1 MKDFVADAYMSMLE
15 MTNIYKDDDI
25 SATDMHNDMSQM
37 ISKIHHLSHAIGKN
51 HYAVRLSNGN
61 MYFYHKDADKIHS
74 ASLFIPDNFALPNAY
89 SHVLAS
95 KGDAKDASGIYKN
108 IQFMLDNGKTVT
120 SDTDQT
126 RGGRNL
132 WRNIHKHVKFNKVS
146 LHDID
151 TGKHVK
157 DVENFE
163 ELSKTESDPYIY
175 TIKK

>member
-1 MKDFVADAYMSMLE
+1 MKDFVADAYISMLE

-25 SATDMHNDMSQM
+25 SATDMHRDMTKTVSR
-37 ISKIHHLSHAIGKN
+37 IHHLSHEIGKN
-51 HYAVRLSNGN
+51 HYAARMSNGD
-61 MYFYHKDADKIHS
+61 MYFYHKDGDKHHS
-74 ASLFIPDNFALPNAY
+74 ISLFVPDSFTAQNAY

-95 KGDAKDASGIYKN
+95 KGDVADASGIYKN
-108 IQFMLDNGKTVT
+108 IQFMLNNGKIVT
-120 SDTDQT
+120 SDKDQT
-126 RGGRNL
+126 RGGRSL
-132 WRNIHKHVKFNKVS
+132 WRNMHKHVQFSKAS

-175 TIKK
+175 AIKK